1 MMGKSVI
8 SYIFKRKERAVTL
21 ATKSSIRVEGER
33 VQVDP
38 QLLFQRLV
46 IACMNSDDLGEIFK
60 HEICSY
66 LAALFD
72 TPFTLRAPQKATLA
86 DTVWAQLSAD
96 GKSGPTGSVQYVL
109 DGGALLHR
117 VSWPQQVTYQEV
129 GRLYCQYVPWRYGN
143 QATVVFDGY
152 SSKPSTKSMTH

>member
-1 MMGKSVI
+1 MMGKSAS
-8 SYIFKRKERAVTL
+8 SYIFKRKEQAVTL

-72 TPFTLRAPQKATLA
+72 TPSTLRAPQKATLA

-109 DGGALLHR
+109 DGGVLLHR

-129 GRLYCQYVPWRYGN
+129 CRLYCQYVPWRYGN

-152 SSKPSTKSMTH
+152 SSEPSIKSMTH

>member
-1 MMGKSVI
+1 MMGKSAI
-8 SYIFKRKERAVTL
+8 SYIFKRKEQAVTL

-46 IACMNSDDLGEIFK
+46 IACMNSDGLGEIFK

-66 LAALFD
+66 PAAPFD

-96 GKSGPTGSVQYVL
+96 AKSGPTVRPVRPRWRCSPSPGFMATASNIPGNVPPALPVRSVKV
-109 DGGALLHR
+109 R
-117 VSWPQQVTYQEV
+117 
-129 GRLYCQYVPWRYGN
+129 
-143 QATVVFDGY
+143 
-152 SSKPSTKSMTH
+152 

>member
-1 MMGKSVI
+1 MMGKSAI
-8 SYIFKRKERAVTL
+8 SYTFKRKEQAVTL

-66 LAALFD
+66 LAALFE

-96 GKSGPTGSVQYVL
+96 GKSGPTG
-109 DGGALLHR
+109 GALLHR

-129 GRLYCQYVPWRYGN
+129 GRLYCQYVP
-143 QATVVFDGY
+143 
-152 SSKPSTKSMTH
+152 

>member
-1 MMGKSVI
+1 MMGKSAI
-8 SYIFKRKERAVTL
+8 SYIFKRKEQAVTL
-21 ATKSSIRVEGER
+21 ATKSSMRVEGER

-38 QLLFQRLV
+38 QLLSQRLV
-46 IACMNSDDLGEIFK
+46 IACMNSDDEIFK

-129 GRLYCQYVPWRYGN
+129 CRLYGQYVP
-143 QATVVFDGY
+143 
-152 SSKPSTKSMTH
+152 

>member
-1 MMGKSVI
+1 MMGKSAI
-8 SYIFKRKERAVTL
+8 SYIFKRKEQAVTL

-46 IACMNSDDLGEIFK
+46 IACMNFDDLGEIFK

-96 GKSGPTGSVQYVL
+96 GKSGPKDSVQYVL

-129 GRLYCQYVPWRYGN
+129 CRLYCQYVP
-143 QATVVFDGY
+143 
-152 SSKPSTKSMTH
+152 

>member
-1 MMGKSVI
+1 MMGKSAI
-8 SYIFKRKERAVTL
+8 SYIFKRKEQAVTL

-96 GKSGPTGSVQYVL
+96 GKSGQYVL

-117 VSWPQQVTYQEV
+117 
-129 GRLYCQYVPWRYGN
+129 GFM
-143 QATVVFDGY
+143 ATASNIPGSGSPVLPVR
-152 SSKPSTKSMTH
+152 SVKVR

>member
-1 MMGKSVI
+1 MRERGKVFKVVVKEEIKKVLASKENAFPILIEREKILSSVMGKSAI
-8 SYIFKRKERAVTL
+8 SYIFKRKEQAVTL

-66 LAALFD
+66 LADCSTPHLPCARHRRQPLLILFGRSYQ
-72 TPFTLRAPQKATLA
+72 LMESQAQKAASSTSSME
-86 DTVWAQLSAD
+86 VLSF
-96 GKSGPTGSVQYVL
+96 TGFH
-109 DGGALLHR
+109 GH
-117 VSWPQQVTYQEV
+117 
-129 GRLYCQYVPWRYGN
+129 
-143 QATVVFDGY
+143 
-152 SSKPSTKSMTH
+152 SK